1 MCTDDMLPGGRNT
14 NAPLAVLQRF
24 SSSSHHFRPWYV
36 VVYLI
41 LCPER
46 EKFLSLPASLVC
58 SWHNCFP
65 LAADHM
71 LVCFSCLFFLKKEW
85 TNDDEVLVKGSGMKS
100 SPHLFC
106 LAGCSPLPQ
115 ERSEINSKL
124 LCLCHDRQRGEQLE
138 PPSGLRIF
146 HTDPRGTMKEWNECS
161 GKQGWRGLL
170 TEVFPKDKTGYLKP
184 FFHSFL

>member
-1 MCTDDMLPGGRNT
+1 MLPGGRNT
-14 NAPLAVLQRF
+14 NAPLAVLQSF
-24 SSSSHHFRPWYV
+24 SSSSHHFCPWYV

-46 EKFLSLPASLVC
+46 EKFLSLPASLIC

-71 LVCFSCLFFLKKEW
+71 FVCFSCLFFKKRKKEQ
-85 TNDDEVLVKGSGMKS
+85 TNDDEVPVKGSGIKS
-100 SPHLFC
+100 SPHLFR

-115 ERSEINSKL
+115 ERGKINSEL
-124 LCLCHDRQRGEQLE
+124 LCLCHDRQREEQLE
-138 PPSGLRIF
+138 APSGLCIF
-146 HTDPRGTMKEWNECS
+146 HTDPWGTMKEWNECS

-170 TEVFPKDKTGYLKP
+170 AGVFPKDKTGYLK
-184 FFHSFL
+184 HFL